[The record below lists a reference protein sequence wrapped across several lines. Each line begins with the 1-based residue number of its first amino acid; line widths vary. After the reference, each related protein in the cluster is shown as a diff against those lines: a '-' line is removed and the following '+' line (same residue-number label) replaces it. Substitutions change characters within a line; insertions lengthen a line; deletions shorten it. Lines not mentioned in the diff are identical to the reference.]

1 MNKYLEKIGSALGA
15 GVGAGLGAIIGATA
29 GYSDLKRNKGES
41 DEDFSKRKI
50 NSAIVG
56 AGLLGTTWGITGH
69 MLSGSRYKP
78 HVAKPHVANNI
89 ETMSANVTKANHFSS
104 KAFNHVN
111 DAMAH
116 KIALSKLPLT
126 KMHEIEQE
134 YMRTSGSK
142 EPISH
147 IRTVLRQA
155 NRDYAAHHRF
165 LTGVNS
171 HWSDYI
177 NSPEFSKLKGF
188 NKSKQY
194 LYKEARECQNY

>member
-1 MNKYLEKIGSALGA
+1 MNKYLEKIGSLSKNY
-15 GVGAGLGAIIGATA
+15 AGLGGFY
-29 GYSDLKRNKGES
+29 G
-41 DEDFSKRKI
+41 
-50 NSAIVG
+50 AIVG
-56 AGLLGTTWGITGH
+56 GISGYNSTNRNRGETTEEFLRRKRIGGVIGAITTGV
-69 MLSGSRYKP
+69 SGAIVGSMVGGAKDDRLRDLANRASR
-78 HVAKPHVANNI
+78 
-89 ETMSANVTKANHFSS
+89 SVTKFPNHFSS

-116 KIALSKLPLT
+116 KIALSKLPLA

-134 YMRTSGSK
+134 YIRTSGSK

-155 NRDYAAHHRF
+155 DANYAAHHRT

-177 NSPEFSKLKGF
+177 NSPEFSKLNGF